1 MFCIL
6 KWVIS
11 KQTLHR
17 QKKKSLSKY
26 SGKGSTPFFITIK
39 CQHALE
45 VKLDLVEANTMY
57 NGKYL
62 FWYLVVK
69 EDEANDSWIKDLIL

>member
-1 MFCIL
+1 M
-6 KWVIS
+6 
-11 KQTLHR
+11 
-17 QKKKSLSKY
+17 
-26 SGKGSTPFFITIK
+26 IK

-45 VKLDLVEANTMY
+45 VKLDLVEGNTMY

>member
-1 MFCIL
+1 MFPNADVL
-6 KWVIS
+6 HFKVS
-11 KQTLHR
+11 NQQADTTQT
-17 QKKKSLSKY
+17 KKKSPYLNIQVRDL
-26 SGKGSTPFFITIK
+26 PLFFITIK

-45 VKLDLVEANTMY
+45 VKLDLVEGNTMY

-69 EDEANDSWIKDLIL
+69 EDEANDS